1 VETKEVSGV
10 DDGRA
15 GIFGGAV
22 DGEVTLCAKGDAMED
37 EVENAIPVEVN
48 GADALS
54 PVALLCCGKAL
65 GFPWLPIPAPP
76 NNAIPVD

>member
-1 VETKEVSGV
+1 
-10 DDGRA
+10 
-15 GIFGGAV
+15 
-22 DGEVTLCAKGDAMED
+22 MED